1 MYNKLQK
8 TAGSIIERFGVKANI
23 SSRTGFVVKD
33 QLNYKYQMANGAI
46 IQSGDLMLIC
56 SASLDPKLNNDI
68 TIGEEIYKVINVM
81 PVNPATINVIVEVHA
96 RKMS

>member
-8 TAGSIIERFGVKANI
+8 TAGSIIEKFGVKANI
-23 SSRTGFVVKD
+23 SSRIGFVVKD
-33 QLNYKYQMANGAI
+33 QLNYKYQMANSAI

-81 PVNPATINVIVEVHA
+81 PINPAMTNVAIEVHA
-96 RKMS
+96 RRMA